1 MKRQNEKCNLR
12 PGEGGGAGFGESE
25 TADVDADA
33 VEEEEEGEEEEAGSK
48 FSVAA
53 GSAFPC
59 PGETMKECQI
69 SKSLADQL
77 KLILSRTWLLPPGG
91 HL

>member
-1 MKRQNEKCNLR
+1 MQRQNEKCNLR

-25 TADVDADA
+25 TADADADA
-33 VEEEEEGEEEEAGSK
+33 VEGEEEKKEEADSK

-69 SKSLADQL
+69 SKSLSDQL
-77 KLILSRTWLLPPGG
+77 
-91 HL
+91 

>member
-1 MKRQNEKCNLR
+1 MKGQNQKRNLR

-25 TADVDADA
+25 KADVDADT
-33 VEEEEEGEEEEAGSK
+33 VEVEGGEGEAGEEENEEEADSK

-69 SKSLADQL
+69 SKSLSDQL
-77 KLILSRTWLLPPGG
+77 
-91 HL
+91 

>member
-1 MKRQNEKCNLR
+1 MQRQNEKCNLR

-25 TADVDADA
+25 KADADA
-33 VEEEEEGEEEEAGSK
+33 VEGEEEKEKEEEADSK

-59 PGETMKECQI
+59 PGDTMKESQI
-69 SKSLADQL
+69 SKSLSEQ
-77 KLILSRTWLLPPGG
+77 P
-91 HL
+91 